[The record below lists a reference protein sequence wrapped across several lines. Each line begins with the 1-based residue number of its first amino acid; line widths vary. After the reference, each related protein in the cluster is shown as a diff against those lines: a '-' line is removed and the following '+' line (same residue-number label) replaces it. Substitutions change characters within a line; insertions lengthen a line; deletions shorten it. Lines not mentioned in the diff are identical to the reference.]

1 MLKYYENNLRKL
13 DIGFF
18 YLFKENENL
27 ETCILV
33 WLWQLRELKQY

>member
-1 MLKYYENNLRKL
+1 MLKYYENNLRKH

-18 YLFKENENL
+18 YLFKANEHL